1 MVKEMKNIKME
12 IPKEFTT
19 MAGVGYGEKIFN
31 RQIMD
36 NIEGEKEIEI
46 EIPDHISNITNT
58 FLEGL
63 LIGRNYSGENH
74 QIKFTS
80 RDKELEERT
89 NFQISLLDG
98 RKEIVE
104 EDKMKIKKEVI
115 FIKKYMN
122 TLQKNKGKYSI
133 GDIVKINTIDN
144 QGEVILVDFEKKD
157 GNLTYKCIDVEGHS
171 FKIIESR
178 EEELERS
185 NSNIKYSRNAM
196 ERFKELIYDIHP
208 ELNSQDFVEFMINE
222 DKEKTSKTPDK
233 SVLMS
238 EDGLILIVKN
248 EISIVYAEKKY
259 VTGRMQPNY
268 HVLAKVGRN
277 EALLSIKPTID
288 EARSL
293 VADIADW
300 INTANSGNFE
310 V

>member
-1 MVKEMKNIKME
+1 MKSIKME

-36 NIEGEKEIEI
+36 NIEGEEEIQI
-46 EIPDHISNITNT
+46 EIPDHIDNIANT

-63 LIGRNYSGENH
+63 LIGRNYSGKDQ
-74 QIKFTS
+74 QIRFTS
-80 RDKELEERT
+80 IDEELEERT
-89 NFQISLLDG
+89 NYQISLLDA
-98 RKEIVE
+98 REEIAE
-104 EDKMKIKKEVI
+104 EDKMKIKKEI
-115 FIKKYMN
+115 TLIKKYIN
-122 TLQKNKGKYSI
+122 TLKKYKGKYSI

-144 QGEVILVDFEKKD
+144 QGEVIVIDFEKKD
-157 GNLTYKCIDVEGHS
+157 GKLTYKCIDVEGHS
-171 FKIIESR
+171 FKIMECS

-196 ERFKELIYDIHP
+196 ERFKALIYDIHP
-208 ELNSQDFVEFMINE
+208 ELNSQDFIEFMINE
-222 DKEKTSKTPDK
+222 DKEKKNKKPDK
-233 SVLMS
+233 SVLIS

-248 EISIVYAEKKY
+248 EISVVYAEKKY

-268 HVLAKVGRN
+268 HVLAKVDKN
-277 EALLSIKPTID
+277 NVLLSIKPTID
-288 EARSL
+288 EARNL
-293 VADIADW
+293 VGDIAEW